1 MRHARLFPLA
11 ILGVLATM
19 ACQARPDFPLA
30 QAVDSG
36 ERTQIRMLLDRGTD
50 LEEAGGD
57 GWRAVIWAV
66 RQDHP
71 DILRELL
78 AAGADPNAP
87 ATRRNGWTPL
97 MHAIHTRQSA
107 EGPTA
112 RLGAIQTLLDGGAD
126 PNGRSRKGS
135 TPLIM
140 AAGYGATDMVAVA
153 RSGRG
158 PTAPDAGR
166 RDRSAGSG
174 HRCERHRSLHPRTVP
189 DRHRRGDAGSSTR
202 PATRRPLRGPA
213 RAAAGAVERVPRR
226 RAAGGRRESRALAR
240 DPRGEL

>member
-36 ERTQIRMLLDRGTD
+36 ERAQIRMLLDRGTD

-140 AAGYGATDMVAVA
+140 AAGYGATDMVALLLEAGADPRLQTPGGETALRAAVTGA
-153 RSGRG
+153 NDIDHFTLGQCQ
-158 PTAPDAGR
+158 TDTVEVMLAQAPDLRLGDRFGDRLALRLAQWRGC
-166 RDRSAGSG
+166 RDVVRLVADAS
-174 HRCERHRSLHPRTVP
+174 PVP
-189 DRHRRGDAGSSTR
+189 
-202 PATRRPLRGPA
+202 
-213 RAAAGAVERVPRR
+213 
-226 RAAGGRRESRALAR
+226 
-240 DPRGEL
+240 